1 MKAYSVDFRQ
11 KIVDTYFNEKIS
23 IAKIAE
29 RFCVA
34 KSFVQKI
41 IKQWRETG
49 DLNPR
54 SPSGGQKLKLS
65 PSQIIIVGDWV
76 NEKNDITLEKIQ
88 QRLEEEENVKVS
100 LATICRILQNLNLS
114 RKKKHFMQVNVIQTG
129 CKS

>member
-23 IAKIAE
+23 IAKLAK

-41 IKQWRETG
+41 IKQWRDTG

-65 PSQIIIVGDWV
+65 QSQIIMVGDWV
-76 NEKNDITLEKIQ
+76 NEENDITLEKIQ
-88 QRLEEEENVKVS
+88 KRLEEEENVKVS
-100 LATICRILQNLNLS
+100 LSTICRILQSLNLS
-114 RKKKHFMQVNVIQTG
+114 RKKNTS
-129 CKS
+129 CK

>member
-1 MKAYSVDFRQ
+1 MKAYQVEFRQ

-23 IAKIAE
+23 IAKLAK
-29 RFCVA
+29 RFGVA

-49 DLNPR
+49 ELSTR
-54 SPSGGQKLKLS
+54 KPSGGQQLKLS
-65 PSQIIIVGDWV
+65 QSQIIMVGDWV

-88 QRLEEEENVKVS
+88 QRLEEEENTKIS
-100 LATICRILQNLNLS
+100 LSTICRVLQSLNLS
-114 RKKKHFMQVNVIQTG
+114 RKKKHCMQVNVIQIW

>member
-23 IAKIAE
+23 IAKLAK

-54 SPSGGQKLKLS
+54 IPSGGQKLKLS
-65 PSQIIIVGDWV
+65 QSQLIIVGDWV

-88 QRLEEEENVKVS
+88 QRLEEEEKVKVS
-100 LATICRILQNLNLS
+100 LSTICRLLESLNLS
-114 RKKKHFMQVNVIQTG
+114 RKKKHSMPANGIQIG

>member
-23 IAKIAE
+23 IAKVAE

-54 SPSGGQKLKLS
+54 KSTGGQQLKGRDSDVVVGCIALS
-65 PSQIIIVGDWV
+65 V
-76 NEKNDITLEKIQ
+76 
-88 QRLEEEENVKVS
+88 
-100 LATICRILQNLNLS
+100 
-114 RKKKHFMQVNVIQTG
+114 
-129 CKS
+129 

>member
-1 MKAYSVDFRQ
+1 MKAYQVEFRQ

-23 IAKIAE
+23 IAKVAQ
-29 RFCVA
+29 RFGVA

-49 DLNPR
+49 DLSPR
-54 SPSGGQKLKLS
+54 KSSGGQQLKLS
-65 PSQIIIVGDWV
+65 QSQIIMVGDWV

-88 QRLEEEENVKVS
+88 QRLEEEENIKIS
-100 LATICRILQNLNLS
+100 LSTICRVLQSLNLS
-114 RKKKHFMQVNVIQTG
+114 RKKKHCMRVNVIQIG

>member
-23 IAKIAE
+23 IAKLAK

-49 DLNPR
+49 NLNPL
-54 SPSGGQKLKLS
+54 SPSGGQELKLS
-65 PSQIIIVGDWV
+65 QSQIIMVGDWV
-76 NEKNDITLEKIQ
+76 NEKNDITLEKIKK
-88 QRLEEEENVKVS
+88 RLEEEENIKVS
-100 LATICRILQNLNLS
+100 LSTICRVLQSLNLS
-114 RKKKHFMQVNVIQTG
+114 RKKKHSMQVSVVRIE

>member
-23 IAKIAE
+23 IAKVAE

-54 SPSGGQKLKLS
+54 KSTGGQQLKLS
-65 PSQIIIVGDWV
+65 QSQIIMVGDWV

-88 QRLEEEENVKVS
+88 KRLDEQENIKVS
-100 LATICRILQNLNLS
+100 LSTICRVLQSLNLS
-114 RKKKHFMQVNVIQTG
+114 RKKKQSMQVNAVQIG